1 MEWEKAIYE
10 SLQGIL
16 VVFVMPKYQKKKRR
30 MLDETNEKFIFF
42 FCYNSLY
49 KGYKL
54 YNLKTNKVIV
64 NRYVIFYENIIWNWE
79 QCSVKKESALIVV
92 SLE

>member
-1 MEWEKAIYE
+1 MRQMRSVY
-10 SLQGIL
+10 
-16 VVFVMPKYQKKKRR
+16 
-30 MLDETNEKFIFF
+30 FF
-42 FCYNSLY
+42 YYYNSMY
-49 KGYKL
+49 KDYKL